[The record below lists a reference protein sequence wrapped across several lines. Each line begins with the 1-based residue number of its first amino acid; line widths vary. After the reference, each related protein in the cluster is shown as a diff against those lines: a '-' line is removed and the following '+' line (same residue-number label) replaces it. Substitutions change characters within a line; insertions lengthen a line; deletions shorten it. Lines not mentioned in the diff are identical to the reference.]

1 MNRIDRISAILIQ
14 LQSRKTVRA
23 QDIADRFDISLR
35 TVYRDVKTLEEA
47 GIPLIG
53 EAGVGYSI
61 VDGYRLPPV
70 MFTRD
75 EAAAFLT
82 AEKMVNKLTD
92 ADNSASYSSAMF
104 KIRSVLR
111 SAEKDYLESIE
122 QNIEVLKFRGHHAQ
136 KAAPQNQLQL
146 ILQAV
151 AKKEVLRLKYKRPWG
166 ELVESRDIEPVGV
179 FYLDNYWHL
188 IAWCRLRSDYRDF
201 RFDRMESLG
210 ETGLHFDTIHPP
222 LSEHLNKMYKDTE
235 LLKIVIRIT
244 REAAPYLG
252 EQRFYHG
259 FVSEQLVGDEV
270 EMQFLSPSLEGF
282 ARWMMVFAD
291 QVRIISPP
299 ELKQRVKAIA
309 KIILEEI

>member
-23 QDIADRFDISLR
+23 QDIADRFNISLR
-35 TVYRDVKTLEEA
+35 TVYRDVRTLEEA

-92 ADNSASYSSAMF
+92 ADNSASYSSAMY
-104 KIRSVLR
+104 KIRSVLK

-122 QNIEVLKFRGHHAQ
+122 QNIEVLKFRGHNAQ
-136 KAAPQNQLQL
+136 RAVPQNQLQI

-151 AKKEVLRLKYKRPWG
+151 ATKQVLRLVYKRPWG
-166 ELVESRDIEPVGV
+166 ESVETRDIEPVGV
-179 FYLDNYWHL
+179 F
-188 IAWCRLRSDYRDF
+188 
-201 RFDRMESLG
+201 
-210 ETGLHFDTIHPP
+210 
-222 LSEHLNKMYKDTE
+222 
-235 LLKIVIRIT
+235 
-244 REAAPYLG
+244 
-252 EQRFYHG
+252 
-259 FVSEQLVGDEV
+259 
-270 EMQFLSPSLEGF
+270 
-282 ARWMMVFAD
+282 
-291 QVRIISPP
+291 
-299 ELKQRVKAIA
+299 
-309 KIILEEI
+309 